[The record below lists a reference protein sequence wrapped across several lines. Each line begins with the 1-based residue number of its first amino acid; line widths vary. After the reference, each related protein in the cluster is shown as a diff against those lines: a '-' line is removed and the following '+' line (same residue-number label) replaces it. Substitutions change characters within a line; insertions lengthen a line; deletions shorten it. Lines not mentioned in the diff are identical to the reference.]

1 MHLEEKLTYLIQTI
15 PVEYTYFSLLGNSA
29 KLTF

>member
-15 PVEYTYFSLLGNSA
+15 PVEYTYFSLLGD
-29 KLTF
+29 